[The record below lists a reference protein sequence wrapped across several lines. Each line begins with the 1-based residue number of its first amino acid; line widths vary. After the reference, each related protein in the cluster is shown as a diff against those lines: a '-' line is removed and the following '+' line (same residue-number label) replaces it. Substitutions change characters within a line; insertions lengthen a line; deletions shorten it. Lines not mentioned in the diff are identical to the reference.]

1 MMTRYQLDWYL
12 GWRTLAGFRA
22 WPRSLPARWFQGAAA
37 VLTEADIADHS
48 PPHLRPSLS
57 SLSPCRKPA
66 KRQRCW
72 AEFDPQSAR
81 LWARESLVWVSVLQV
96 SQIFAFSPPWYCFIQ
111 GEHPDTRPLAFLLLR
126 SFLGLISACLLQVTM
141 RIHWNKGNQSAKK

>member
-1 MMTRYQLDWYL
+1 MMTWYQLDWYL
-12 GWRTLAGFRA
+12 GWRIHSQGSVPDLGPSLHGGFRG
-22 WPRSLPARWFQGAAA
+22 RLLDSLRQTL
-37 VLTEADIADHS
+37 LTTA
-48 PPHLRPSLS
+48 PHLWPSLF
-57 SLSPCRKPA
+57 SLLPCGKPT
-66 KRQRCW
+66 KRQWCW
-72 AEFDPQSAR
+72 VEFDTQSAR